1 MKKTTYQYYCDVCG
15 KEVEEKNIERGF
27 SLPVYFLN
35 TKKFINKEIDLCF
48 KCLNKKIKSNFVSL
62 WNRCSNDEDYRGV
75 KRVDSSTC

>member
-48 KCLNKKIKSNFVSL
+48 KCLNKIVVLDYSL
-62 WNRCSNDEDYRGV
+62 GKTGEKLYSWREL
-75 KRVDSSTC
+75 